1 MYFLKDIQQRP
12 IKKTDLQ
19 KILYWR
25 NNKKIRNQMLNN
37 KLIKQKEHK
46 IWYNNLSKNKTSEA
60 FIFLFNNIDVGYG
73 IINNIDKINKTC
85 TWGMY
90 LDPNYLNSGLGVL
103 LEFYVIERI
112 FKYHKIRKIWGEA
125 LSVNKNMLNIHKK
138 FGFNIEGILRKQ
150 IKTKNKYLDIVRISM
165 FANEWRKNKKKF
177 LNNLK
182 MKKN

>member
-90 LDPNYLNSGLGVL
+90 LNPNYLNSGLGVL
-103 LEFYVIERI
+103 LEAYVIERI

-125 LSVNKNMLNIHKK
+125 LSDNKNILNIHKK
-138 FGFNIEGILRKQ
+138 FGFNIGGILRRQ
-150 IKTKNKYLDIVRISM
+150 IKKKNKYLDIVRISM
-165 FANEWRKNKKKF
+165 FASEWQKNKKKIF
-177 LNNLK
+177 NNLK
-182 MKKN
+182 MKKI